1 MYVPLVGGA
10 PVVVQSLARDLDGLE
25 FMSDP
30 VPAISESE
38 ATGLIAEIYAD
49 IRRVYRVGVVNL
61 IWRHLATIPGG
72 LPWVWSTIRP
82 LYVNGSVSREA
93 AAVRAALSLPELL
106 PWPTA
111 ALISAGLQDEDIAGI
126 RTVLAAYDRTN
137 AMALIAFLAVQL
149 PLARVSPSGDTVV
162 LASFSVPAEP
172 ERELQLP
179 PLLALTD
186 MSRSTAELVLA
197 INGLGAMHREPIL
210 ASMYRHL
217 AHWPAYLALVW
228 TMLAPLERDRRLD
241 GAIADAIAQARGR
254 AQCLIA
260 QLPTPLPAVRPITAR
275 RVERAID
282 RFTGDVIAKMVVIC
296 SLLRRLTDS

>member
-1 MYVPLVGGA
+1 MSQLVGDA
-10 PVVVQSLARDLDGLE
+10 FVVVRSMARALYGLE
-25 FMSDP
+25 FMSDRI
-30 VPAISESE
+30 PAISESE

-49 IRRVYRVGVVNL
+49 IRSVYRVGVVNL

-82 LYVNGSVSREA
+82 LYVNGTVGREA
-93 AAVRAALSLPELL
+93 TALRAALSLPELR

-111 ALISAGLQDEDIAGI
+111 ALMSAGLQHGDIAEI

-137 AMALIAFLAVQL
+137 AMALIAFLAVQFRL
-149 PLARVSPSGDTVV
+149 ERVSLPVEAVV
-162 LASFSVPAEP
+162 SAPIPVPAES
-172 ERELQLP
+172 ERELPLP

-186 MSRSTAELVLA
+186 MSPSTAELVLA
-197 INGLGAMHREPIL
+197 INGLGAIHREPIL

-228 TMLAPLERDRRLD
+228 TVLAPVKFDQRLD
-241 GAIADAIAQARGR
+241 RAIEDAIAQARGR
-254 AQCLIA
+254 ARCLAA
-260 QLPTPLPAVRPITAR
+260 QLPTPLPAIRPVTAR
-275 RVERAID
+275 AVARAID

-296 SLLRRLTDS
+296 TLLRRLTDS

>member
-1 MYVPLVGGA
+1 MPQLVGNA
-10 PVVVQSLARDLDGLE
+10 SIVVQPMARDLEGLE

-30 VPAISESE
+30 IPAISEGE

-49 IRRVYRVGVVNL
+49 IRGVYRVGVVNL

-93 AAVRAALSLPELL
+93 AVLRAALSLPELP
-106 PWPTA
+106 PWPMA
-111 ALISAGLQDEDIAGI
+111 VLSSAGLQDEDIAGI
-126 RTVLAAYDRTN
+126 RTILAAYDRTN
-137 AMALIAFLAVQL
+137 AMALVAFLAVQFRL
-149 PLARVSPSGDTVV
+149 ERVSLPGDVV
-162 LASFSVPAEP
+162 VSVPMPVPAEP
-172 ERELQLP
+172 EQELPLP

-186 MSRSTAELVLA
+186 MSPSTAAVVLA
-197 INGLGAMHREPIL
+197 INRLGAIHRKPIL

-228 TMLAPLERDRRLD
+228 TVLAPLKFDQRLD
-241 GAIADAIAQARGR
+241 RAIEGAIAQARAR
-254 AQCLIA
+254 ARPLVA
-260 QLPTPLPAVRPITAR
+260 QLPTPLPAIRPVTAR
-275 RVERAID
+275 GVARSID

>member
-1 MYVPLVGGA
+1 M
-10 PVVVQSLARDLDGLE
+10 ARALDGLE
-25 FMSDP
+25 FMGDP
-30 VPAISESE
+30 IPAISESE
-38 ATGLIAEIYAD
+38 ATGLIAEIYSD

-61 IWRHLATIPGG
+61 IWRHVATIPGG
-72 LPWVWSTIRP
+72 LPWAWSTIRP
-82 LYVNGSVSREA
+82 LYVNGTVSREA
-93 AAVRAALSLPELL
+93 AALRAALSLPEL
-106 PWPTA
+106 PRWPTA
-111 ALISAGLQDEDIAGI
+111 AFISAGLGDKDIAGI

-149 PLARVSPSGDTVV
+149 PLARVSPSGDAVV
-162 LASFSVPAEP
+162 RASISVPAEP
-172 ERELQLP
+172 ERELPLP

-197 INGLGAMHREPIL
+197 INGLGATHREPIL

-228 TMLAPLERDRRLD
+228 TMLEPLKLDQRLD
-241 GAIADAIAQARGR
+241 RAIEDAIAQARTG
-254 AQCLIA
+254 AQCLAA
-260 QLPTPLPAVRPITAR
+260 QLPTPLPAIRPITAR

>member
-1 MYVPLVGGA
+1 MSQLVGYA
-10 PVVVQSLARDLDGLE
+10 FVVVQSMARDLDGLE

-30 VPAISESE
+30 IPAISESE
-38 ATGLIAEIYAD
+38 ATGLIAEIYED

-82 LYVNGSVSREA
+82 LYVNGTVGREA
-93 AAVRAALSLPELL
+93 VALRAALSLPELP

-111 ALISAGLQDEDIAGI
+111 ALMSAGLQDEDIAGI

-137 AMALIAFLAVQL
+137 AMALIAFLTVQFRLERVSL
-149 PLARVSPSGDTVV
+149 PLDVV
-162 LASFSVPAEP
+162 VRAPIPVPAEP
-172 ERELQLP
+172 ERELPLP

-186 MSRSTAELVLA
+186 MSPSTAELVLA
-197 INGLGAMHREPIL
+197 INGLGAIHREPIL

-228 TMLAPLERDRRLD
+228 TVLAPVKFDQRLD
-241 GAIADAIAQARGR
+241 RAIEDAIAQVRGR
-254 AQCLIA
+254 ARCLAA
-260 QLPTPLPAVRPITAR
+260 QLPTPLPAIRPVTACA
-275 RVERAID
+275 VARAID

>member
-1 MYVPLVGGA
+1 VSQLVGDA
-10 PVVVQSLARDLDGLE
+10 FVVVQSTVRALGGLE

-30 VPAISESE
+30 IPAISESE
-38 ATGLIAEIYAD
+38 ATGLIAETYAD

-82 LYVNGSVSREA
+82 LYVNGTVSREA
-93 AAVRAALSLPELL
+93 AALRAALSLPELP
-106 PWPTA
+106 PWPVA

-149 PLARVSPSGDTVV
+149 RLERGSVPADVV
-162 LASFSVPAEP
+162 VRAPIAVPAEP
-172 ERELQLP
+172 ERELPLR

-186 MSRSTAELVLA
+186 MSTSTAELVLA
-197 INGLGAMHREPIL
+197 INRLGAMHREPIL

-228 TMLAPLERDRRLD
+228 TMLALLKLDQRLD
-241 GAIADAIAQARGR
+241 RAIEDAIAQARAR
-254 AQCLIA
+254 AQCLAA
-260 QLPTPLPAVRPITAR
+260 QLPTPLPAIRPITAR
-275 RVERAID
+275 RVARATD
-282 RFTGDVIAKMVVIC
+282 RFTGEVIAKMVMIC